1 MRRIWQPTPVFLPG
15 KSHGWWNLVGYSPWG
30 LKESDTTERLHSLAQ
45 EKRKKQPMGLDVRM
59 VAISEEEEG
68 TPSPGPL
75 GTMAG
80 SFSYLGVVTGM
91 HSHQDHPWS
100 HVFLLFAASIC
111 GTSIKSP
118 QNFQVLI
125 SEAWRGKVTCPR
137 HPVSK

>member
-1 MRRIWQPTPVFLPG
+1 
-15 KSHGWWNLVGYSPWG
+15 
-30 LKESDTTERLHSLAQ
+30 
-45 EKRKKQPMGLDVRM
+45 MGLDVRM

-125 SEAWRGKVTCPR
+125 SSVKHMEGLIQKIV
-137 HPVSK
+137 